1 MSKRLILIVHIDSCL
16 EDLMRFVFFT
26 LFILTLFARS
36 GHTAE
41 SAPVAALVMTSPDS
55 ATANYEDKC
64 SNGANID
71 KQNRDK
77 FLQLMLKNKKSK
89 LSQLKVALLN
99 EIKKSGDE
107 PRGEGVYIGEWN
119 QTFHDRSGCSA
130 SSNSYSTFIS
140 TVTGG
145 NTNYTA
151 VKYLLTID
159 DDDNAGKRT
168 LKVRDIRS
176 ISLRA
181 K

>member
-1 MSKRLILIVHIDSCL
+1 MRLAV
-16 EDLMRFVFFT
+16 FT
-26 LFILTLFARS
+26 LCILGLFARS
-36 GHTAE
+36 GHAAQ
-41 SAPVAALVMTSPDS
+41 SAPLPALVMTSPDS
-55 ATANYEDKC
+55 ATANYQDKC

-77 FLQLMLKNKKSK
+77 FLQLMLANKKSK
-89 LSQLKVALLN
+89 LSQLKVALWG

-119 QTFHDRSGCSA
+119 QTFHDRSGCGA
-130 SSNSYSTFIS
+130 NSNSYSTFIS

-145 NTNYTA
+145 NTNHTV

-168 LKVRDIRS
+168 LKVRDIRP